1 MGSVYQRGR
10 IWWVKYYQDGRP
22 YRESSSSP
30 KKGEAEQ
37 LLKRREG
44 SVATGTFTGLRPEK
58 TMFKALAADLL
69 NDYSNN
75 QRKSLEM
82 VKGYVVRLG
91 RYFGKAKANQITTD
105 QVRAYIAYRKE
116 SKTHLGGS
124 PSNATINREL
134 SALKRMFRLGLQAG
148 KVVRMPFIP
157 KLAEDNVRRGFLLHY
172 DYLRLLKALPSYV
185 QPVLT
190 MGYYTGMRKGE
201 ILALEWSQ
209 IDFTSKLIRL
219 NPGTTKNKEPRL
231 IPMSGELY
239 ETLKAQRQLRD
250 AEFPGCLKVFF
261 NHKTGRPVKNFRRSW
276 YTACKKIG
284 LVGALFHD
292 LRRTGVRNHVRAGVP
307 ERVAMSISGHKTR
320 SIFDR
325 YNIVNEN
332 DLRAAASAV
341 DSYLSESQR
350 QLQSVVREIRP

>member
-10 IWWVKYYQDGRP
+10 IWWVKYYQDGKP
-22 YRESSSSP
+22 YRESSSSA
-30 KKGEAEQ
+30 KRKEADQ
-37 LLKRREG
+37 LLKKREG
-44 SVATGTFTGLRPEK
+44 SIATGIFTDLRPER
-58 TMFKALAADLL
+58 TTFKDLAADLL

-82 VKGYVVRLG
+82 VQGYVVRLG

-105 QVRAYIAYRKE
+105 QVRPYIAYRKE
-116 SKTHLGGS
+116 SKTHLGGP

-148 KVVRMPFIP
+148 KVIRVPFIP
-157 KLAEDNVRRGFLLHY
+157 KLAEDNVRRGFLLHH
-172 DYLRLLKALPSYV
+172 DYLRLLSALPSYV
-185 QPVLT
+185 QPVFT
-190 MGYYTGMRKGE
+190 MGFYTGMRKGE
-201 ILALEWSQ
+201 ILSLEWSQ
-209 IDFTSKLIRL
+209 IDFSSKLIRL
-219 NPGTTKNKEPRL
+219 NPGATKNKEPRL
-231 IPMSGELY
+231 VPLSEELY
-239 ETLKAQRQLRD
+239 QALKEQRELRD
-250 AEFPGCLKVFF
+250 KEFPGCQKVFF

-276 YTACKKIG
+276 ETACKKTG

-325 YNIVNEN
+325 YNIVDEN

-341 DSYLSESQR
+341 DSYLAESQR
-350 QLQSVVREIRP
+350 QLRAVVREIRR